1 MFVSRI
7 TQFEEFMSG
16 HSKWATTKHKKAAND
31 SKRGKIFT
39 KIIREIS
46 VAARIGGGDPV
57 SNPRLR
63 TVLLKARA
71 ANMPADNIARA
82 IKKGTGELEGVSY
95 EEVTYEGFGPGGVA
109 LLIDVLTDNRNRTV
123 AEVRHIL
130 GKHNGNLGE
139 NGSVSYMFDRRGMLA
154 FNRAEVSEDTLME
167 AALEAGAED
176 VAEEGETL
184 EVLTSPQEFE
194 AVKTSLEEAG
204 LVPVT
209 AEVTYVPQTR
219 VPLDEKSGVQ
229 MLRLLDALDD
239 NDDVT
244 DVYSNDDIPD
254 AVIEQYQG

>member
-1 MFVSRI
+1 M
-7 TQFEEFMSG
+7 
-16 HSKWATTKHKKAAND
+16 
-31 SKRGKIFT
+31 
-39 KIIREIS
+39 
-46 VAARIGGGDPV
+46 
-57 SNPRLR
+57 
-63 TVLLKARA
+63 
-71 ANMPADNIARA
+71 
-82 IKKGTGELEGVSY
+82 SY

-139 NGSVSYMFDRRGMLA
+139 SGSVSYLFDRRGVLT
-154 FNRAEVSEDTLME
+154 FNRSEVSEDALME

-176 VAEEGETL
+176 VTDEGDTL
-184 EVLTSPQEFE
+184 EVLTAPQDFE
-194 AVKTSLEEAG
+194 AVKGGLDEAG
-204 LVPVT
+204 FVATT

-219 VPLDEKSGVQ
+219 VPLDDKSGVQ
-229 MLRLLDALDD
+229 MLKLLDALDD

>member
-1 MFVSRI
+1 
-7 TQFEEFMSG
+7 MSG

-46 VAARIGGGDPV
+46 VAARMGGGDPT

-63 TVLLKARA
+63 TVLVKARA
-71 ANMPADNIARA
+71 ANMPADNITRA
-82 IKKGTGELEGVSY
+82 IKKGTGELAGVCY

-130 GKHNGNLGE
+130 GKHHGNLGE
-139 NGSVSYMFDRRGMLA
+139 SGSVSYLFDRRGILT
-154 FNRAEVSEDTLME
+154 FNRTEVDEDALIE

-176 VAEEGETL
+176 VAGEGDTL

-194 AVKTSLEEAG
+194 AVKGGLEAAG
-204 LVPVT
+204 LVPTT
-209 AEVTYVPQTR
+209 AEITFVPQTR
-219 VPLDEKSGVQ
+219 VLLDDKTGPQ
-229 MLRLLDALDD
+229 MLKLLDALDD

-244 DVYSNDDIPD
+244 EVYSNDDIPD

>member
-1 MFVSRI
+1 
-7 TQFEEFMSG
+7 MSG

-46 VAARIGGGDPV
+46 VAARMGGGDPA
-57 SNPRLR
+57 SNARLR
-63 TVLLKARA
+63 TVLVKARA
-71 ANMPADNIARA
+71 ANMPADNITRA
-82 IKKGTGELEGVSY
+82 IKKGTGELGGVSY

-139 NGSVSYMFDRRGMLA
+139 NGSVSYLFDRRGMLT
-154 FNRAEVSEDTLME
+154 FNRSEVNEDALME

-176 VAEEGETL
+176 VTGEGDTL
-184 EVLTSPQEFE
+184 EVLTSPQDFE
-194 AVKTSLEEAG
+194 AAKSGLEEAG
-204 LVPVT
+204 FVPTT
-209 AEVTYVPQTR
+209 AEVTYVPQMR
-219 VPLDEKSGVQ
+219 VPLDDKSGVQ

-244 DVYSNDDIPD
+244 EVYSNDDIPD

>member
-1 MFVSRI
+1 
-7 TQFEEFMSG
+7 MSG

-46 VAARIGGGDPV
+46 VAARMGGGDPT

-63 TVLLKARA
+63 TVLVKARA
-71 ANMPADNIARA
+71 ANMPADNITRA
-82 IKKGTGELEGVSY
+82 IKKGTGELAGVCY

-130 GKHNGNLGE
+130 GKHHGNLGE
-139 NGSVSYMFDRRGMLA
+139 SGSVSYLFDRRGMLT
-154 FNRAEVSEDTLME
+154 FNRTEVDEDALIE

-176 VAEEGETL
+176 VAGEGDTL

-194 AVKTSLEEAG
+194 TVKGGLEAAG
-204 LVPVT
+204 LVPTT
-209 AEVTYVPQTR
+209 AEITFVPQTR
-219 VPLDEKSGVQ
+219 VLLDDKTGPQ
-229 MLRLLDALDD
+229 MLKLLDALDD

-244 DVYSNDDIPD
+244 EVYSNDDIPD

>member
-1 MFVSRI
+1 
-7 TQFEEFMSG
+7 MSG

-46 VAARIGGGDPV
+46 VAARIGGGDPA
-57 SNPRLR
+57 SNARLR

-71 ANMPADNIARA
+71 ANMPADNITRA
-82 IKKGTGELEGVSY
+82 IKKGTGDLAGVSY

-139 NGSVSYMFDRRGMLA
+139 SGSVSYLFDRRGMLT
-154 FNRAEVSEDTLME
+154 FNSAEVDEEALME

-176 VAEEGETL
+176 VADEGDTL

-194 AVKTSLEEAG
+194 TVKSGLEAAG
-204 LVPVT
+204 FIPAT
-209 AEVTYVPQTR
+209 AEVTHVPHTR
-219 VPLDEKSGVQ
+219 VSLDDKTGLQ
-229 MLRLLDALDD
+229 MLKLLDALDD